1 MLDHYAFQLK
11 VLENSVCETLR
22 AQCMDESSPFYG
34 ALEETVQGVTGP
46 HASIA
51 LARRLIEGCCVPGNT
66 FCGREDLLERAA
78 LAMEYALTRV
88 HEDGTIDLV
97 TTNFHDASET
107 AFAVQTAGPALMLL
121 REFGPGGTAQEK
133 LDALMQSFI
142 DRAADGLLAGG
153 FHTPNHR
160 WVHAAA
166 LALYRQGLSDGM
178 IARQLGV
185 SSVGVMN
192 WRHRNGLPPTHEQSR
207 KTSAPGARGS
217 GRF

>member
-11 VLENSVCETLR
+11 VLENSVRETLR

-51 LARRLIEGCCVPGNT
+51 LTRRLIEGCCVPGNT

-97 TTNFHDASET
+97 TTNLCSHLKSLRMC
-107 AFAVQTAGPALMLL
+107 LMKSV
-121 REFGPGGTAQEK
+121 RC
-133 LDALMQSFI
+133 
-142 DRAADGLLAGG
+142 
-153 FHTPNHR
+153 
-160 WVHAAA
+160 
-166 LALYRQGLSDGM
+166 M
-178 IARQLGV
+178 IVRLTIRTEQLIG
-185 SSVGVMN
+185 
-192 WRHRNGLPPTHEQSR
+192 QSR
-207 KTSAPGARGS
+207 QMPS
-217 GRF
+217 F